1 MKKRVIII
9 AEAGVNL
16 NKNFN
21 TAKKL
26 IDIAAKAK
34 VDYIKFQTFIADK
47 LVTRKASRAKYQ
59 VKNTKSNDSQY
70 SLLKSLELSK
80 EMHFKIKNYCNKKN
94 IKFFSTAFD
103 IDSLNFL
110 IDLGIKIIKIPSG
123 EINNVPL
130 LREIGKKKMPIIMST
145 GMADL
150 KEIKFALQLLI
161 KSGTKKS
168 DISILHC
175 STQYPTPFSD
185 VNLNAMNTIR
195 KKFNVNVGYSD
206 HTLGI
211 EVPIAAVAMGASII
225 EKHFTISRSL
235 PGPDHLASLEP
246 NELIDMVKS
255 IRNIETAF
263 GKKTKKPSKNELQ
276 NLLVARKSIVALK
289 NINKGDIFSEKNITV
304 KRPGKG
310 LSPRLWDKVL
320 GKKSKFNFKK
330 DQFIKL

>member
-1 MKKRVIII
+1 MKKKVIII

-16 NKNFN
+16 NRNFN

-145 GMADL
+145 GMSDL

-289 NINKGDIFSEKNITV
+289 NINKGDIFSETNITV

-310 LSPRLWDKVL
+310 LSPRLWDKVV